1 MRGVKSRQT
10 APDVGI
16 KEKWVRCLADA
27 EHTAAWRASR
37 GFSPTG
43 ERMVEICQA
52 LNKNGKTGHMT
63 SSGYTWAEQ
72 GINSRVLWLQFI
84 KRSKRWGVESRRL
97 NCPMN
102 DSQGRLASSRYI
114 TRCTVESCALQ
125 IFHSSTMLHSLIR
138 LQYKTSINPPTS
150 ASDIEIPTPSHH
162 ANPSIQDIRLS
173 P

>member
-1 MRGVKSRQT
+1 
-10 APDVGI
+10 
-16 KEKWVRCLADA
+16 
-27 EHTAAWRASR
+27 
-37 GFSPTG
+37 
-43 ERMVEICQA
+43 MVEICQA

-84 KRSKRWGVESRRL
+84 KRSKRWGVESRHL

-150 ASDIEIPTPSHH
+150 ASDIEIPTPTPADTISSCKYQHSGH
-162 ANPSIQDIRLS
+162 TSFTVNRPFTVQLINHIWIISQIAQHTLVLLKLLNSVH
-173 P
+173 